1 MPAGLLSELAAR
13 ERFGPK
19 ARRWIVCAAGV
30 RSGGGLHGYL
40 EPERFEL
47 ARESTCAMLDRVA
60 AGEPVGAELAEGD
73 AVADDVVVG
82 DEDVVSGG
90 AGRLGLAAAAADLG
104 VVRGEVGAF
113 AARGGLGR
121 LGERLA

>member
-1 MPAGLLSELAAR
+1 MDHAGAVW
-13 ERFGPK
+13 PQ
-19 ARRWIVCAAGV
+19 ARRGLRGVCWVSCSGSGCGLEGDGV
-30 RSGGGLHGYL
+30 T
-40 EPERFEL
+40 ERFEL
-47 ARESTCAMLDRVA
+47 FDEAAGAVFGRVA

-90 AGRLGLAAAAADLG
+90 ADRLRLAPAAADLG
-104 VVRGEVGAF
+104 VVGGEVGAF

>member
-1 MPAGLLSELAAR
+1 MWTAC
-13 ERFGPK
+13 ERSG
-19 ARRWIVCAAGV
+19 RRPDGWVVCVVVV

-47 ARESTCAMLDRVA
+47 ARESACAVLGRVA

-90 AGRLGLAAAAADLG
+90 ADRLRLAPAAADLG
-104 VVRGEVGAF
+104 VVGGEVGAF